1 MGECALRLVLHLPAQ
16 AVYLPREL
24 ADRVGFDHCLI
35 QVQQQRQEAVAH
47 ALMRHLQR
55 SLGHHK
61 AQEQGTGLALPCA
74 GLCSMLMAILRSL
87 ASR

>member
-1 MGECALRLVLHLPAQ
+1 MDESALRLVLHLLAQ

-24 ADRVGFDHCLI
+24 ADRVGFDDRLL
-35 QVQQQRQEAVAH
+35 QLQQQRQEAVAH

-61 AQEQGTGLALPCA
+61 AQEQRIGLALLCT
-74 GLCSMLMAILRSL
+74 GLCGTLRAKVRSL
-87 ASR
+87 A